1 MTRTDD
7 LMAMMQRHMHGT
19 AFVFSRTPKG
29 FTIDLDLANPQWW
42 PIIAQTNLVETSS
55 FQIVTDEIDSKFTIV
70 EIPRRIEWGGDDAPH
85 FVQHAPGGPKQSL
98 KDEVDL
104 RVSAEP
110 IRRLVRHE
118 AGGLGFRETVE
129 RKKLFTMLGVAAG
142 GVLAVVI
149 VLAIIVNALG

>member
-7 LMAMMQRHMHGT
+7 LMAMMQRHMRGT
-19 AFVFSRTPKG
+19 AFVFSRTAKG

-42 PIIAQTNLVETSS
+42 PIIAQTNLAETSS

-85 FVQHAPGGPKQSL
+85 FVQNAPGGPKQSMR
-98 KDEVDL
+98 DEVDL

-110 IRRLVRHE
+110 IRRLVRRE
-118 AGGLGFRETVE
+118 AGGLGFRETLD
-129 RKKLFTMLGVAAG
+129 RKKLYTMLGVAAG
-142 GVLAVVI
+142 GVAAVVI
-149 VLAIIVNALG
+149 VLVIIVNALG